1 MSQNWKER
9 VLPPIICSPD
19 VHPCVASD
27 GVLPLRY
34 LDAESS
40 AFSRLDVVKADVVEM
55 TSVRGER
62 AGWTM
67 NDEQKLLQ

>member
-1 MSQNWKER
+1 M
-9 VLPPIICSPD
+9 PAIIRSPD
-19 VHPCVASD
+19 VHPYVVSD
-27 GVLPLRY
+27 GVLLLRY

-55 TSVRGER
+55 TLVGGGER

-67 NDEQKLLQ
+67 NDEQKLLR

>member
-1 MSQNWKER
+1 
-9 VLPPIICSPD
+9 VPAIIRSPD
-19 VHPCVASD
+19 VHPYVASD

-40 AFSRLDVVKADVVEM
+40 AFSRLDIVKADVAEM
-55 TSVRGER
+55 TSVGGER
-62 AGWTM
+62 AGWIM